1 MGKYNLRCNRV
12 VSEKLLQKDFIY
24 DSTILPKKNT
34 EKQPRASTTRVPRPH
49 GSVCSPNDCV
59 VSLEKEED
67 DIEIPRET
75 RVLHFKCNFCNEPI
89 ATRMS
94 LSTHVKSH
102 CREYCRICFW
112 VVQDDESIDE
122 HKNKQHNTDLK

>member
-24 DSTILPKKNT
+24 DSTILPKKKNN
-34 EKQPRASTTRVPRPH
+34 H
-49 GSVCSPNDCV
+49 
-59 VSLEKEED
+59 
-67 DIEIPRET
+67 PRET